1 MEWITIVITVVV
13 LAGAAWVWGSLH
25 DPKHGGTIGC
35 CGCGQCFVTG
45 ECVMVKKKQENAGK
59 KPPVT

>member
-1 MEWITIVITVVV
+1 MEWFSIVVVV
-13 LAGAAWVWGSLH
+13 LMLGGVAWVWGSLH

-45 ECVMVKKKQENAGK
+45 ECVMVKKKQENAEK